1 MLQGIRVFGVDLNLE
16 QDRTPSQQSDIDLSE
31 ICLVPELALTC
42 GVAMHGTLWPSS
54 VPLALYVEF
63 CQRVSTSSDGAAPTS
78 VVSSGSNV
86 ESIHCSDV
94 MNSERWL
101 GPQARLTAH
110 DGGLSVDFRQAR
122 VLELGAGTGVC
133 GLVCRRFTDAE
144 CVTITDVGAAL
155 GLIERNRAR
164 LEVPLSDALRIEE
177 LFWGEFGERWRSE
190 RVDVLV
196 ASDVIYETKSHA
208 ALLATFAHFWR
219 INPNIV
225 IVLAHRRRYAHEA
238 AFFEALARAGFK
250 KRDILGNVLT
260 KQQRSYYDIDDEYHL
275 FQIWRDAEANDESN
289 EADSAQQ
296 R

>member
-1 MLQGIRVFGVDLNLE
+1 MLQGIRVFGVELNLE

-63 CQRVSTSSDGAAPTS
+63 CQRVVASSSDAKQPSAAVASTG
-78 VVSSGSNV
+78 VSV
-86 ESIHCSDV
+86 ESIHCSDA

-101 GPQARLTAH
+101 GPHARLTAH
-110 DGGLSVDFRQAR
+110 DCGLSVDFRAAR

-164 LEVPLSDALRIEE
+164 LDVPLSDSLRIEE
-177 LFWGEFGERWRSE
+177 LFWGEFGERWQNE

-196 ASDVIYETKSHA
+196 ASDVIYETKSHS

-250 KRDILGNVLT
+250 KRDILGSVLT

-275 FQIWRDAEANDESN
+275 FQIWRDDAAS
-289 EADSAQQ
+289 DSAQQ